1 MKKYMILLF
10 VCLLP
15 FLYFYESKY
24 FLTEEKAKNIINPML
39 TTISNYIKVNHKF
52 PIHLKEIESFPYKNL
67 IRKHDE
73 IRCKSC
79 FYYILN
85 TSYTG
90 QTTLH
95 TSMREKFYINIIFE
109 EVKIVTRSCDYFFNT
124 NGTYTGNCYNI
135 SGFGIN
141 R

>member
-24 FLTEEKAKNIINPML
+24 FLTEEKAKNIINPMI

-52 PIHLKEIESFPYKNL
+52 PTHLKEIESFPYKHH
-67 IRKHDE
+67 RYE
-73 IRCKSC
+73 YESS
-79 FYYILN
+79 FYYVLN

-90 QTTLH
+90 QTTLN
-95 TSMREKFYINIIFE
+95 TGRIKENFYVQIIFE
-109 EVKIVTRSCDYFFNT
+109 EVKLGTRSCDYFFNI
-124 NGTYTGNCYNI
+124 NGTYTGNCYKA
-135 SGFGIN
+135 SGFGVN